1 MSHSTSSTGDASARA
16 LAAWRG
22 GDADAAIDGLRDAM
36 RNGDAQ
42 AMQLL
47 LQLAGQADAPAGTEE
62 RVFEAIEAAA
72 DLPGRNRHLAFL
84 TAAGRGCDADPE
96 AALALRLDDLAAG
109 DAGATTEIALLA
121 LMTGRTAQAEAL
133 LTRAAAHGSGHAIAA
148 LLRLGAGT
156 GRVAPVA
163 RQAGPS
169 LVRAGHPLAGA
180 LMQAIEGLPDAVPG
194 AAETPPAPA
203 PGDLLPAL
211 LADVP
216 EAETETLC
224 EAPRI
229 VRRDGFLPAAV
240 CDYLAAGAAP
250 FLQPARIFDPAT
262 GQSRPDPYRTS
273 LTAALPDGAMDL
285 VLWAVKLRMANLSGA
300 GFEQGEPLSLLVY
313 RPGEEYRAHFDF
325 LTEDSGTAS
334 ADIARRGQRVATSL
348 VKLNE
353 EYEGGATRFSRLG
366 IDWTGRRGDALSF
379 ANVDAAGGGDKR
391 TLHTGEP
398 VTAGMK
404 VLASLWLRERP

>member
-1 MSHSTSSTGDASARA
+1 MSHTASSTGDASARA
-16 LAAWRG
+16 LEAWRA
-22 GDADAAIDGLRDAM
+22 GDTAAALDGLQDAV

-47 LQLAGQADAPAGTEE
+47 LQLSGQADAPQGTEE
-62 RVFEAIEAAA
+62 RVFEAIDAAP
-72 DLPGRNRHLAFL
+72 DLPGRNRHRAFL
-84 TAAGRGCDADPE
+84 TAAGRGCDADPD
-96 AALALRLDDLAAG
+96 AALALRRTDWAAG
-109 DAGATTEIALLA
+109 DAAAAVELA
-121 LMTGRTAQAEAL
+121 MLSLMAGRRPQAEAL
-133 LTRAAAHGSGHAIAA
+133 LTEAAAKGSGHAIAA
-148 LLRLGAGT
+148 LLRLGAEAGC
-156 GRVAPVA
+156 VAPVA
-163 RQAGPS
+163 REAGPA
-169 LVRAGHPLAGA
+169 LARAGHPLAGA
-180 LMQAIEGLPDAVPG
+180 LMQAIEGLPDAEPP
-194 AAETPPAPA
+194 AETAHLPA

-211 LADVP
+211 MAEVS
-216 EAETETLC
+216 EAETEALC
-224 EAPRI
+224 EDPRI
-229 VRRDGFLPAAV
+229 VRRDGFLPGAV

-285 VLWAVKLRMANLSGA
+285 VLWAIKLRMARLSGA

-325 LTEDSGTAS
+325 LTEDGGTAS

-353 EYEGGATRFSRLG
+353 EYEGGATRFSRLD
-366 IDWTGRRGDALSF
+366 IAWTGRRGDALSF
-379 ANVDAAGGGDKR
+379 SNVDAAGRGDKR
-391 TLHTGEP
+391 TLHSGEP
-398 VTAGMK
+398 VSAGMK